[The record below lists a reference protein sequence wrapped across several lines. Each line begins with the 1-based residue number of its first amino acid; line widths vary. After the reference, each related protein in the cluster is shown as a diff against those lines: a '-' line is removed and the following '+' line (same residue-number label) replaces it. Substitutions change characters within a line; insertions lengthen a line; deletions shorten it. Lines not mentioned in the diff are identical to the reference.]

1 MFEFDTELL
10 DDTSDFVIKTKVSDR
25 RHRRGRRGRRR

>member
-1 MFEFDTELL
+1 MDFEIL
-10 DDTSDFVIKTKVSDR
+10 DDTSDFVIKTKYHDR

>member
-1 MFEFDTELL
+1 MDFDFEAYEAEPTL
-10 DDTSDFVIKTKVSDR
+10 IKTIYHDR